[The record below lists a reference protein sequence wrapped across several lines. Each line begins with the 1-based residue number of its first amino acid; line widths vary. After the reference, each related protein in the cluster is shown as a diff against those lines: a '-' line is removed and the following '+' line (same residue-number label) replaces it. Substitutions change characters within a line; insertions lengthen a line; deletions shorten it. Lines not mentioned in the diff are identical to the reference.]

1 LNNGNQN
8 SSASGGHGG
17 FEDEDDDHSL
27 EDDGILNVQRDN
39 NFCKT
44 ILEFVVT
51 GAKEEQPSDSIL
63 LEIKGLKFAQNKVR
77 KP

>member
-1 LNNGNQN
+1 
-8 SSASGGHGG
+8 
-17 FEDEDDDHSL
+17 
-27 EDDGILNVQRDN
+27 
-39 NFCKT
+39 
-44 ILEFVVT
+44 LEFVVT